1 MSRLKQLKEK
11 RASIFSEID
20 QLRTAADGREM
31 TAEEQQR
38 WDTLLADY
46 NKADK
51 EVEAEER
58 FEQIRRHQLEQAQD
72 NPAHTSPEDRS
83 SAADRQY
90 EEAFR
95 AYLLSGAQGVT
106 PEQRSLL
113 QERAGLQGLT
123 AGVLIPSTLA
133 GSIEKAL
140 QSFGGMFEAGSI
152 LTTGNGGDL
161 ILPTINDTAA
171 KATIVAEYA
180 QSTKRTPSFS
190 SVTLKAF
197 TYRTPIIPVSQELLQ
212 DSAFN
217 LDTIL
222 SDLLVES
229 FGRGAN
235 EHLTTGTGTGQPKG
249 LVTAATACAE
259 EAAATSITLDN
270 ILDLIA
276 GVDSAY
282 AKNGKFMFNRNT
294 LFALAK
300 IKDSDGSF
308 IWQDGARVGLPSTL
322 FGKSYIINDDMAGI
336 GAGNASVLFGDLSKY
351 KIRMV
356 KNFRVIRLNELLAEY
371 LSVGLFGFAR
381 LDGTLLDAGTHPVLK
396 LVHAKA

>member
-1 MSRLKQLKEK
+1 MSKLKQLKEK
-11 RASIFSEID
+11 RASIFSQID

-46 NKADK
+46 NKVDK

-58 FEQIRRHQLEQAQD
+58 FEQIRRHQLEQAEN
-72 NPAHTSPEDRS
+72 NPAHTPEDR

-95 AYLLSGAQGVT
+95 SYLLSGSQGVT
-106 PEQRSLL
+106 PEQRTLL

-140 QSFGGMFEAGSI
+140 KSFGGMFEAGSI
-152 LTTGNGGDL
+152 ITTGNGGDL

-235 EHLTTGTGTGQPKG
+235 EHLATGTGTGQPKG
-249 LVTAATACAE
+249 LVTAATAVAQ
-259 EAAATSITLDN
+259 EAAATAITLDN

-300 IKDSDGSF
+300 IKDNDGRF
-308 IWQDGARVGLPSTL
+308 IWQDGSRVGLPSTL

-356 KNFRVIRLNELLAEY
+356 KSFRIIRLNELLAEY

>member
-1 MSRLKQLKEK
+1 MSKLKQLKEK
-11 RASIFSEID
+11 RASIYSQID

-46 NKADK
+46 NKVDK

-58 FEQIRRHQLEQAQD
+58 FEQIRRHQLEQAENTPD
-72 NPAHTSPEDRS
+72 HTPEDR

-95 AYLLSGAQGVT
+95 SYLLSGSQGVT
-106 PEQRSLL
+106 PEQRTLL

-140 QSFGGMFEAGSI
+140 KSFGGMFEAGSI
-152 LTTGNGGDL
+152 ITTGNGGDL

-249 LVTAATACAE
+249 LVTAATAAAQ
-259 EAAATSITLDN
+259 EAAATAITLDN

-300 IKDSDGSF
+300 IKDNDGRF
-308 IWQDGARVGLPSTL
+308 IWQDGSRVGLPSTL
-322 FGKSYIINDDMAGI
+322 FGKSYVINDDMAGI

-356 KNFRVIRLNELLAEY
+356 KSFRIIRLNELLAEY

>member
-1 MSRLKQLKEK
+1 MSKLKQLKEK
-11 RASIFSEID
+11 RASIFSQID

-46 NKADK
+46 NKVDK

-58 FEQIRRHQLEQAQD
+58 FEQIRRHQLEQAEN
-72 NPAHTSPEDRS
+72 NPAHTPEDR

-95 AYLLSGAQGVT
+95 AYLLSGSQGVT
-106 PEQRSLL
+106 PEQRTLH

-140 QSFGGMFEAGSI
+140 KSFGGMFEAGSI
-152 LTTGNGGDL
+152 ITTGNGGDL

-249 LVTAATACAE
+249 LVTAATAAAQ
-259 EAAATSITLDN
+259 EAAATAITLDN

-300 IKDSDGSF
+300 IKDNDGRF
-308 IWQDGARVGLPSTL
+308 IWQDGSRVGLPSTL
-322 FGKSYIINDDMAGI
+322 FGKSYVINDDMAGI

-356 KNFRVIRLNELLAEY
+356 KAFRIIRLNELLAEY

>member
-1 MSRLKQLKEK
+1 MSKLKQLKEK
-11 RASIFSEID
+11 RASIFSQID

-46 NKADK
+46 NKVDK

-58 FEQIRRHQLEQAQD
+58 FEQIRRHQLEQAEN
-72 NPAHTSPEDRS
+72 NPAHTPEDR

-95 AYLLSGAQGVT
+95 AYLLSGSQGVT
-106 PEQRSLL
+106 PEQRTLL

-140 QSFGGMFEAGSI
+140 KSFGGMFEAGSI
-152 LTTGNGGDL
+152 ITTGNGGDL

-222 SDLLVES
+222 SGLLVES

-249 LVTAATACAE
+249 LVTAATAAAQ
-259 EAAATSITLDN
+259 EAAATAITLDN

-300 IKDSDGSF
+300 IKDNDGRF
-308 IWQDGARVGLPSTL
+308 IWQDGSRVGLPSTL
-322 FGKSYIINDDMAGI
+322 FGKSYVINDDMAGI

-356 KNFRVIRLNELLAEY
+356 KSFRIIRLNELLAEY

>member
-1 MSRLKQLKEK
+1 MSKLKQLKEK
-11 RASIFSEID
+11 RASIFSQID

-46 NKADK
+46 NKVDK

-58 FEQIRRHQLEQAQD
+58 FEQIRRHQLEQAE
-72 NPAHTSPEDRS
+72 NTPAHTPEDR

-95 AYLLSGAQGVT
+95 AYLLSGSQGVT
-106 PEQRSLL
+106 PEQRTLL

-140 QSFGGMFEAGSI
+140 KSFGGMFEAGSI
-152 LTTGNGGDL
+152 ITTGNGGDL

-249 LVTAATACAE
+249 LVTAATA
-259 EAAATSITLDN
+259 AAPRQHPRPDRRGGQRLRQERQVHVQSQHPLCPC
-270 ILDLIA
+270 
-276 GVDSAY
+276 
-282 AKNGKFMFNRNT
+282 
-294 LFALAK
+294 
-300 IKDSDGSF
+300 
-308 IWQDGARVGLPSTL
+308 QDQG
-322 FGKSYIINDDMAGI
+322 
-336 GAGNASVLFGDLSKY
+336 
-351 KIRMV
+351 
-356 KNFRVIRLNELLAEY
+356 
-371 LSVGLFGFAR
+371 
-381 LDGTLLDAGTHPVLK
+381 
-396 LVHAKA
+396 

>member
-1 MSRLKQLKEK
+1 MSKLKQLKEK
-11 RASIFSEID
+11 RASIFSQID

-46 NKADK
+46 NKVDK

-58 FEQIRRHQLEQAQD
+58 FEQIRRHQLEQAEN
-72 NPAHTSPEDRS
+72 NPAHTPEDR

-95 AYLLSGAQGVT
+95 AYLLSGSQGVT
-106 PEQRSLL
+106 PEQRTLL
-113 QERAGLQGLT
+113 HERAGLQGLT

-140 QSFGGMFEAGSI
+140 KSFGGMFEAGSI
-152 LTTGNGGDL
+152 ITTGNGGDL

-235 EHLTTGTGTGQPKG
+235 EHLATGTGTGQPKG
-249 LVTAATACAE
+249 LVTAATAVAQ
-259 EAAATSITLDN
+259 EAAATAITLDN

-300 IKDSDGSF
+300 IKDNDGRF
-308 IWQDGARVGLPSTL
+308 IWQDGSRVGLPSTL

-356 KNFRVIRLNELLAEY
+356 KSFRIIRLNELLAEY

>member
-1 MSRLKQLKEK
+1 MSKLKQLKEK
-11 RASIFSEID
+11 RASIFSQID

-46 NKADK
+46 NKVDK

-58 FEQIRRHQLEQAQD
+58 FEQIRRYQLEQAEN
-72 NPAHTSPEDRS
+72 NPAHTPEDR

-95 AYLLSGAQGVT
+95 AYLLSGSQGVT
-106 PEQRSLL
+106 PEQRTLL
-113 QERAGLQGLT
+113 HERAGLQGLT

-140 QSFGGMFEAGSI
+140 KSFGGMFEAGSI
-152 LTTGNGGDL
+152 ITTGNGGDL

-235 EHLTTGTGTGQPKG
+235 EHLATGTGTGQPKG
-249 LVTAATACAE
+249 LVTAATAVAQ
-259 EAAATSITLDN
+259 EAAATAITLDN

-300 IKDSDGSF
+300 IKDNDGRF
-308 IWQDGARVGLPSTL
+308 IWQDGSRVGLPSTL

-356 KNFRVIRLNELLAEY
+356 KSFRIIRLNELLAEY

>member
-11 RASIFSEID
+11 RASIYSEID
-20 QLRTAADGREM
+20 QLRTAADCREM

-38 WDTLLADY
+38 WDTLIADY

-58 FEQIRRHQLEQAQD
+58 FEQIRRHQLEQAET
-72 NPAHTSPEDRS
+72 NPTSSPEDRS
-83 SAADRQY
+83 ATDRQY
-90 EEAFR
+90 EDAFR
-95 AYLLSGAQGVT
+95 SYLLSGSQGIT

-140 QSFGGMFEAGSI
+140 KSFGGMFEAGSI

-217 LDTIL
+217 LDTVL
-222 SDLLVES
+222 SDLLVEN
-229 FGRGAN
+229 FGRRAN
-235 EHLTTGTGTGQPKG
+235 EHLTSGSGTGEPKG
-249 LVTAATACAE
+249 IVTAATACAQ
-259 EAAATSITLDN
+259 EAAAASVTLDN

-336 GAGNASVLFGDLSKY
+336 SAGNASVLFGDLSKY

-356 KNFRVIRLNELLAEY
+356 KSFRIIRLNELLAEY

>member
-1 MSRLKQLKEK
+1 MSKLKQLKEK
-11 RASIFSEID
+11 RASIFSQID

-46 NKADK
+46 NKVDK

-58 FEQIRRHQLEQAQD
+58 FEQIRRHQLEQAEN
-72 NPAHTSPEDRS
+72 NPAHTPEDR

-95 AYLLSGAQGVT
+95 AYLLSGSQGVT
-106 PEQRSLL
+106 PEQRTLL

-133 GSIEKAL
+133 GCIEKAL
-140 QSFGGMFEAGSI
+140 KSFGGMFEAGSI
-152 LTTGNGGDL
+152 ITTGNGGDL

-249 LVTAATACAE
+249 LVTAATAAAQ
-259 EAAATSITLDN
+259 EAAATAITLDN

-300 IKDSDGSF
+300 IKDNDGRF
-308 IWQDGARVGLPSTL
+308 IWQDGSRVGLPSTL
-322 FGKSYIINDDMAGI
+322 FGKSYVINDDMAGI

-356 KNFRVIRLNELLAEY
+356 KSFRIIRLNELLAEY

>member
-11 RASIFSEID
+11 RASIYSEID

-38 WDTLLADY
+38 WDTLIADY

-58 FEQIRRHQLEQAQD
+58 FEQIRRHQLEQAET
-72 NPAHTSPEDRS
+72 NPAHSPEDR

-90 EEAFR
+90 EESFR
-95 AYLLSGAQGVT
+95 AYLLSGSQGIT

-140 QSFGGMFEAGSI
+140 KSFGGMFEAGSI

-217 LDTIL
+217 LDTVL
-222 SDLLVES
+222 SDLLVEN
-229 FGRGAN
+229 FGRRAN
-235 EHLTTGTGTGQPKG
+235 EHLTSGSGTGEPKG
-249 LVTAATACAE
+249 IVTAATACAQ
-259 EAAATSITLDN
+259 EAAAASVTLDN

-336 GAGNASVLFGDLSKY
+336 SAGNASVLFGDLSKY

-356 KNFRVIRLNELLAEY
+356 KSFRIIRLNELLAEY

>member
-1 MSRLKQLKEK
+1 
-11 RASIFSEID
+11 
-20 QLRTAADGREM
+20 
-31 TAEEQQR
+31 
-38 WDTLLADY
+38 
-46 NKADK
+46 
-51 EVEAEER
+51 
-58 FEQIRRHQLEQAQD
+58 
-72 NPAHTSPEDRS
+72 
-83 SAADRQY
+83 
-90 EEAFR
+90 
-95 AYLLSGAQGVT
+95 
-106 PEQRSLL
+106 
-113 QERAGLQGLT
+113 
-123 AGVLIPSTLA
+123 
-133 GSIEKAL
+133 
-140 QSFGGMFEAGSI
+140 MFEAGSI
-152 LTTGNGGDL
+152 ITTGNGGDL

-235 EHLTTGTGTGQPKG
+235 EHLATGTGTGQPKG
-249 LVTAATACAE
+249 LVTAATAAAQ
-259 EAAATSITLDN
+259 EAAATAITLDN

-300 IKDSDGSF
+300 IKDNDGRF
-308 IWQDGARVGLPSTL
+308 IWQDGSRVGLPSTL
-322 FGKSYIINDDMAGI
+322 FGKSYVINDDMAGI

-356 KNFRVIRLNELLAEY
+356 KSFRIIRLNELLAEY

>member
-1 MSRLKQLKEK
+1 MSKLKQLKEK
-11 RASIFSEID
+11 RASIYSQID

-46 NKADK
+46 NKVDK

-58 FEQIRRHQLEQAQD
+58 FEQIRRHQLEQAE
-72 NPAHTSPEDRS
+72 NTPAHTPEDR

-95 AYLLSGAQGVT
+95 AYLLSGSQGVT
-106 PEQRSLL
+106 PEQRTLL

-140 QSFGGMFEAGSI
+140 KSFGGMFEAGSI
-152 LTTGNGGDL
+152 ITTGNGGDL
-161 ILPTINDTAA
+161 
-171 KATIVAEYA
+171 A

-249 LVTAATACAE
+249 LVTAATAAAQ
-259 EAAATSITLDN
+259 EAAATAITLDN

-300 IKDSDGSF
+300 IKDNDGRF
-308 IWQDGARVGLPSTL
+308 IWQDGSRVGLPSTL
-322 FGKSYIINDDMAGI
+322 FGKSYVINDDMAGI

-356 KNFRVIRLNELLAEY
+356 KSFRIIRLNELLAEY

>member
-1 MSRLKQLKEK
+1 MSKLKQLKEK
-11 RASIFSEID
+11 RASIFSQID

-46 NKADK
+46 NKVDK

-58 FEQIRRHQLEQAQD
+58 FEQIRRHQLEQAE
-72 NPAHTSPEDRS
+72 NNLAHTPEDR

-95 AYLLSGAQGVT
+95 AYLLSGSQGVT
-106 PEQRSLL
+106 PEQRTLL

-140 QSFGGMFEAGSI
+140 KSFGGMFEAGSI
-152 LTTGNGGDL
+152 ITTGNGGDL

-249 LVTAATACAE
+249 LVTAATAAAQ
-259 EAAATSITLDN
+259 EAAATAITLDN

-300 IKDSDGSF
+300 IKDNDGRF
-308 IWQDGARVGLPSTL
+308 IWQDGSRVGLPSTL
-322 FGKSYIINDDMAGI
+322 FGKSYVINDDMAGI

-356 KNFRVIRLNELLAEY
+356 KSFRIIRLNELLAEY